1 MQQSGQDYWVPTNME
16 LTGFRR
22 ATHRDTVTI
31 LDTETTSE
39 AVDLRGYGL
48 LGLILP
54 DLTAGNL
61 TFEASDIEA
70 GPYVA
75 VHDDLGAPVA
85 IVAGAGDVAIDTEAL
100 APLAGYRWV
109 KIVSAAAQGADREI
123 IWILKG

>member
-1 MQQSGQDYWVPTNME
+1 MQQSGQDYWVSTNME

-31 LDTETTSE
+31 LAQGTTTE

-54 DLTAGNL
+54 TLTAGNL

-70 GPYVA
+70 GTYVA
-75 VHDDLGAPVA
+75 VCDELGAAVT
-85 IVAGAGDVAIDTEAL
+85 IVAGTGDMAIDATAL

-109 KIVSAAAQGADREI
+109 KIVSAAAQGADRAI

>member
-61 TFEASDIEA
+61 TFEASDIET

-75 VHDDLGAPVA
+75 VHDDLGAAVA
-85 IVAGAGDVAIDTEAL
+85 IMAGAGDMAIDTEAL
-100 APLAGYRWV
+100 APLAGYRWI
-109 KIVSAAAQGADREI
+109 KIVSAAPQGADREI
-123 IWILKG
+123 IWVLKG